1 MANCVQPLYS
11 LKSLHLQDQFS
22 IVMLISSILRGEC
35 PSCKKSKIFSSKG
48 NLLLFRIPTMYER
61 CNKCNFKFE
70 REPGFFFGAMFVS
83 YALTAAEF
91 ITFSIISYF
100 ILGMSLTTT
109 FFGVVVL
116 AILLSTIN
124 FRLSRII
131 WMYIFTKTKSTKLPA
146 SGEI

>member
-1 MANCVQPLYS
+1 MN
-11 LKSLHLQDQFS
+11 
-22 IVMLISSILRGEC
+22 
-35 PSCKKSKIFSSKG
+35 
-48 NLLLFRIPTMYER
+48 ER

-109 FFGVVVL
+109 FFGVVLL
-116 AILLSTIN
+116 AIFMSTIN

-131 WMYIFTKTKSTKLPA
+131 WIYIFAKAKSDKLPA
-146 SGEI
+146 SGKI

>member
-1 MANCVQPLYS
+1 M
-11 LKSLHLQDQFS
+11 
-22 IVMLISSILRGEC
+22 VMLISSILRGEC

>member
-1 MANCVQPLYS
+1 
-11 LKSLHLQDQFS
+11 
-22 IVMLISSILRGEC
+22 
-35 PSCKKSKIFSSKG
+35 
-48 NLLLFRIPTMYER
+48 MYER